1 MSIYKKSSFTD
12 GVSLTDSNLSE
23 GSKIHLFVKKI
34 DENAKRSP
42 LDLAL
47 IGVLRNHLNREDI
60 ERVITEFH
68 KELQS
73 VFKNNYSLDDIERLA
88 TSLLGGR

>member
-1 MSIYKKSSFTD
+1 M
-12 GVSLTDSNLSE
+12 
-23 GSKIHLFVKKI
+23 KKI
-34 DENAKRSP
+34 DESAKRSP

-60 ERVITEFH
+60 ERVIIEFH

-88 TSLLGGR
+88 TSLLAGR